1 MISATSFVTAIG
13 SRPPRYRTPS
23 PPRRAVEPISPCST
37 TDFRTSR
44 NDREASGPILDDHA
58 RFTPSVDKRF
68 SPVDLGT
75 SHRSG
80 HGRSSS
86 TIDALATIALAT
98 SPTFAPLSHRPPS
111 HHSRPS
117 ISLFPSEPT
126 EPIERPAKRPRS
138 EKDESP
144 HLQHQSNA
152 GSNTNTHSV
161 SDSMKTDAELLLN
174 FARPTNFF
182 PPTHPSKRISA
193 DESFQNHVFH
203 TQGQTK
209 TGTSDTYWGSNSEIA
224 TSTNHH
230 IIYNV
235 PPSRMRS
242 QSDGSAA
249 ISRPVVHGIRPNTS
263 SSTLPPIVWQ
273 EETEIGDKYW
283 DSGPNE
289 AAEDSQND
297 IHNPKTVA
305 PVFPKVPPLKKEDD
319 TEPSESS
326 QATCAACNLVRIPID
341 SDDQGDVTWISCDGC
356 KRWFHIVCAG
366 FKNDREIRTV
376 DKFICR
382 SCRPLHGQTTF
393 VRKSS
398 RARTSIDYAGLNQ
411 GLVKAATDSLEHHY
425 IEPIKHNKIRFL
437 PESFPRMRPELVT
450 AEYFDRGTG
459 MTEPIVIP
467 AEFNSH
473 ESAPFVNPE
482 YDALVQNAPTEEM
495 FDELL
500 ERLTDDAFETVL
512 DCGQDQL
519 DMVIPQGLT
528 VPAVS
533 ELYGPENRVE
543 VIDVKSQHGEDKRW
557 TMRKWADYYESP
569 GTKIVRNVISL
580 EVSQS
585 KLGRLIRRPK
595 IVRDLDLQDAVWPQ
609 EMKAIGEYP
618 KVQFYCLMSV
628 ADCYTDFHI
637 DFGGSSVYYH
647 ILKGKKTFFFI
658 PPKDKHLK
666 KYEEWCNSPAQ
677 DYTFLG
683 DQTKECY
690 RVDLSEGDTM
700 LIPSGW
706 IHAVWTPENSLVIG
720 GNFLTRLNYGM
731 QIKIMKIEKE
741 TKVPMKFR
749 YPFFQKI
756 QWYTALKYL
765 EEDPVPQGVLESFAQ
780 DENHRFHRE
789 YPIYYEFGARA
800 NIEPPGST
808 YHNSRFYS
816 QAELEGL
823 PDLAKYLL
831 RTALIAGSYLV
842 DGVTAETRNAVRR
855 SIPKMAG
862 DPIDIIRTFGIWI
875 AWKRGNEKAAH
886 WTRPGV
892 VESNAKL
899 SLVEK
904 KPAGRPSRR
913 SERNAE
919 NQRTYAERQAVQR
932 LSERPI
938 DDLQNDSVSDDVSAA
953 APPDIAPP
961 TLDSSI
967 PVPIVTEDTS
977 SKPRVISRGSGLGP
991 KRVACDACRKRRIR
1005 CHHKEE
1011 NNGASSHQV
1020 VLSSSSLGNHT
1031 PTAQDAASAL
1041 NSLAA
1046 IASGADLQLSHNNV
1060 QGVDQMEVSATYNP
1074 GIIATPHGIAVGA
1087 IDVSPDGGNL
1097 AKKGRSKACDDCRK
1111 SKRRCIHDEYGR
1123 IDPVKAQERS
1133 KPRATNLAK
1142 RPRPNDEGP
1151 GSNASKRMK
1160 QESTSPIA
1168 RPVHLNQEA
1177 EDSTRVQ
1184 VVVDDSLL
1192 EGTPRMGKS
1201 STQHADMVLV
1211 EKDMLVDQNSYVSPP
1226 AFLVASKE
1234 LNAAVSKPATTLV
1247 SPPTSLADE
1256 MDIHDQAYGEGEN
1269 GTAIYTPSSGSRHSS
1284 RQPRQIDRY
1293 MPEVHFTK
1301 SNKSTANPQPPRRS
1315 SFSAVSTGVRKNT
1328 PGPAFGQKKSASRPS
1343 SSHGKKSFSPST
1355 EKKPE
1360 RHATFFTS
1368 PGQHGME
1375 PKSDRSSVTEN
1386 GPDAESLRLI
1396 RELQEQ
1402 EFGLRRRAGRV

>member
-1 MISATSFVTAIG
+1 MISATSFVNPIG

-37 TDFRTSR
+37 IDYRTSR
-44 NDREASGPILDDHA
+44 VDREASASATSDHV
-58 RFTPSVDKRF
+58 RFTPSDTRL
-68 SPVDLGT
+68 SPVDVPT

-86 TIDALATIALAT
+86 TIDTLATIALAT
-98 SPTFAPLSHRPPS
+98 SPTFTPLTYRHPSENPETATAMFPP
-111 HHSRPS
+111 
-117 ISLFPSEPT
+117 EPT
-126 EPIERPAKRPRS
+126 EPNERPAKRPRS
-138 EKDESP
+138 EKDESSYA
-144 HLQHQSNA
+144 QQRSNIVPI
-152 GSNTNTHSV
+152 SNPPPI

-174 FARPTNFF
+174 FARPTNLY
-182 PPTHPSKRISA
+182 PPTPSSKRVSA
-193 DESFQNHVFH
+193 DDSYHNHVFH
-203 TQGQTK
+203 SQGQVK
-209 TGTSDTYWGSNSEIA
+209 ENNVSTYWGM
-224 TSTNHH
+224 NHESVVFNH
-230 IIYNV
+230 SAIYSF

-249 ISRPVVHGIRPNTS
+249 ISRPVIEGLRPNTS
-263 SSTLPPIVWQ
+263 SSTLPPIAWQ
-273 EETEIGDKYW
+273 EDADGGDRHWNSEPKPVFEGPQL
-283 DSGPNE
+283 DFHKPNE
-289 AAEDSQND
+289 TVPNNFSQSQ
-297 IHNPKTVA
+297 
-305 PVFPKVPPLKKEDD
+305 PLKKEHD
-319 TEPSESS
+319 TEPSGSS
-326 QATCAACNLVRIPID
+326 QASCATCNLVRIPID
-341 SDDQGDVTWISCDGC
+341 SDDQDVTWISCDGC

-376 DKFICR
+376 DKFICKT
-382 SCRPLHGQTTF
+382 CRPIHGQTTF

-411 GLVKAATDSLEHHY
+411 GLVKSATDSLEHHY
-425 IEPIKHNKIRFL
+425 IEPLKQNKIQFL
-437 PESFPRMRPELVT
+437 PENFPRMRPELVT
-450 AEYFDRGTG
+450 AEYFERGNG

-467 AEFNSH
+467 AEFNTHAAISSIGH
-473 ESAPFVNPE
+473 EFE
-482 YDALVQNAPTEEM
+482 ALVQDASTQEM

-500 ERLTDDAFETVL
+500 DHQPNEDYETVI

-528 VPAVS
+528 VRTVS
-533 ELYGPENRVE
+533 ELYGPEERVE

-557 TMRKWADYYESP
+557 TMQKWADYYESS
-569 GTKIVRNVISL
+569 GAKVVRNVISL

-595 IVRDLDLQDAVWPQ
+595 IVRDLDLQDAVWP
-609 EMKAIGEYP
+609 EELKAVGNFP

-731 QIKIMKIEKE
+731 QIKIAKIEKE

-756 QWYTALKYL
+756 QWYTVLKYL
-765 EEDPVPQGVLESFAQ
+765 EEDPVPQSVLDAFSQ
-780 DENHRFHRE
+780 DEHHRFHRE
-789 YPIYYEFGARA
+789 YPIYYEFGERA
-800 NIEPPGST
+800 NTEPRGSS

-842 DGVTAETRNAVRR
+842 EGVTADTRNAVKR
-855 SIPKMAG
+855 SIPTMSG
-862 DPIDIIRTFGIWI
+862 DPIDVIRTFGIWI

-932 LSERPI
+932 LSERPA
-938 DDLQNDSVSDDVSAA
+938 DDSQKEPVADDESAA
-953 APPDIAPP
+953 SLPNNTPPMHTAPI
-961 TLDSSI
+961 LV
-967 PVPIVTEDTS
+967 PVVNEDTTP
-977 SKPRVISRGSGLGP
+977 KHKAAPRGSGLGP

-1011 NNGASSHQV
+1011 NNAVSGSQMAIG
-1020 VLSSSSLGNHT
+1020 SSSLGHHT

-1046 IASGADLQLSHNNV
+1046 IASGAGFPNGLHTMKGFDRVEGST
-1060 QGVDQMEVSATYNP
+1060 SYTT
-1074 GIIATPHGIAVGA
+1074 GITATPQGGAVKVGDA
-1087 IDVSPDGGNL
+1087 SPDGPNS

-1123 IDPVKAQERS
+1123 IDPIKAQERS
-1133 KPRATNLAK
+1133 KPRATSLAK
-1142 RPRPNDEGP
+1142 RPRVNEEGAT
-1151 GSNASKRMK
+1151 SSASKRLK
-1160 QESTSPIA
+1160 QESISPVA
-1168 RPVHLNQEA
+1168 RQAHMNHCGAENATRAQEVA
-1177 EDSTRVQ
+1177 ENGT
-1184 VVVDDSLL
+1184 L
-1192 EGTPRMGKS
+1192 EHPPRES
-1201 STQHADMVLV
+1201 SAQRA
-1211 EKDMLVDQNSYVSPP
+1211 EKDLLADQRSYASPP
-1226 AFLVASKE
+1226 AFQPDTVATKE
-1234 LNAAVSKPATTLV
+1234 LTAAVSKPAGALV

-1256 MDIHDQAYGEGEN
+1256 MDIQEQVDGEGEH
-1269 GTAIYTPSSGSRHSS
+1269 ASAMYTPSSGSRHSS
-1284 RQPRQIDRY
+1284 RQPRQIERY
-1293 MPEVHFTK
+1293 MPEVHFAKTTK
-1301 SNKSTANPQPPRRS
+1301 SASTIPQPARRS
-1315 SFSAVSTGVRKNT
+1315 SFGSTVRKTT
-1328 PGPAFGQKKSASRPS
+1328 PGLSSGPKKSASRPS
-1343 SSHGKKSFSPST
+1343 SSHGKKSLSPSV
-1355 EKKPE
+1355 EKRSE
-1360 RHATFFTS
+1360 RHAFPPSSFV
-1368 PGQHGME
+1368 QHGKD
-1375 PKSDRSSVTEN
+1375 PRSDHAILDDD
-1386 GPDAESLRLI
+1386 PDAESLRLI

-1402 EFGLRRRAGRV
+1402 EFGLRRRAGRA

>member
-1 MISATSFVTAIG
+1 MISATSFVNPIG

-37 TDFRTSR
+37 SDIRTSQI
-44 NDREASGPILDDHA
+44 DHEASGSTNSDHV
-58 RFTPSVDKRF
+58 RFAPGNTRL
-68 SPVDLGT
+68 SPANVPT
-75 SHRSG
+75 THRSG

-86 TIDALATIALAT
+86 TIDTLATIALAT
-98 SPTFAPLSHRPPS
+98 SPTFAPLSYRPPS
-111 HHSRPS
+111 QKSTPAM
-117 ISLFPSEPT
+117 LMFPSEPT

-138 EKDESP
+138 EKDQSSYT
-144 HLQHQSNA
+144 QDRSNA
-152 GSNTNTHSV
+152 VPFANPPSI

-174 FARPTNFF
+174 FARPTN
-182 PPTHPSKRISA
+182 PYAPMHSPKRVSA
-193 DESFQNHVFH
+193 DDSYSNHNLN
-203 TQGQTK
+203 TQGQIK
-209 TGTSDTYWGSNSEIA
+209 ESNLSGYWGSNHE
-224 TSTNHH
+224 STLFNHST
-230 IIYNV
+230 ICNL
-235 PPSRMRS
+235 PLSRMRS

-249 ISRPVVHGIRPNTS
+249 MSRPVIQGLRPNTS
-263 SSTLPPIVWQ
+263 SSTLPPIAWQ
-273 EETEIGDKYW
+273 EDM
-283 DSGPNE
+283 DSGDGDWDFGNKAIAGDPQIDLHKPNKAIPVSRE
-289 AAEDSQND
+289 SQSLKNE
-297 IHNPKTVA
+297 HN
-305 PVFPKVPPLKKEDD
+305 
-319 TEPSESS
+319 TEPDESNN
-326 QATCAACNLVRIPID
+326 QANCATCNLVRIPLD
-341 SDDQGDVTWISCDGC
+341 NEDQGDVTWISCDGC

-376 DKFICR
+376 DKFICKT
-382 SCRPLHGQTTF
+382 CRPVHGQTTF

-411 GLVKAATDSLEHHY
+411 GLVKTATDSLEHHY
-425 IEPIKHNKIRFL
+425 IEPIKQNKIRFL
-437 PESFPRMRPELVT
+437 SESFPRMRPELVT
-450 AEYFDRGTG
+450 AEYFERGNG

-467 AEFNSH
+467 AEFNTSVT
-473 ESAPFVNPE
+473 APDVDPE
-482 YDALVQNAPTEEM
+482 LDALVQDASTQDM

-500 ERLTDDAFETVL
+500 DHLPSDDFETVI

-519 DMVIPQGLT
+519 DMVIPRGLT
-528 VPAVS
+528 VRTVS
-533 ELYGPENRVE
+533 ELYGPEERVE

-557 TMRKWADYYESP
+557 TMQKWADYYEST
-569 GTKIVRNVISL
+569 GSKVVRNVISL
-580 EVSQS
+580 EISQS

-595 IVRDLDLQDAVWPQ
+595 IVRDLDLQDAVWP
-609 EMKAIGEYP
+609 EELKAVGNYP

-731 QIKIMKIEKE
+731 QIKIAKVEKE

-765 EEDPVPQGVLESFAQ
+765 EEDPVPQSVLDAFTQ
-780 DENHRFHRE
+780 DENYRFHRE
-789 YPIYYEFGARA
+789 NPIYYEFEERA
-800 NIEPPGST
+800 NTEPPGSP
-808 YHNSRFYS
+808 YHNARFYS

-842 DGVTAETRNAVRR
+842 EGVTVDTRNAVKR
-855 SIPKMAG
+855 SIPPMPRE
-862 DPIDIIRTFGIWI
+862 PIDAIRAFGIWI
-875 AWKRGNEKAAH
+875 AWKRGNEKSAQ

-899 SLVEK
+899 SLLEK

-913 SERNAE
+913 SERNVE

-932 LSERPI
+932 LSERPVDDSQKESII
-938 DDLQNDSVSDDVSAA
+938 DGGSD
-953 APPDIAPP
+953 APLSTMAPP
-961 TLDSSI
+961 TLTSTVL
-967 PVPIVTEDTS
+967 VPAINEDTNP
-977 SKPRVISRGSGLGP
+977 KHRIASRGSGLGP

-1011 NNGASSHQV
+1011 NNGGAGQQMAIGA
-1020 VLSSSSLGNHT
+1020 SSLGHHT

-1046 IASGADLQLSHNNV
+1046 IASGAGLQNGHNGV
-1060 QGVDQMEVSATYNP
+1060 KGVDRIEVSANY
-1074 GIIATPHGIAVGA
+1074 ATGMAVTPQGTAVRLSDASPEGA
-1087 IDVSPDGGNL
+1087 NS

-1133 KPRATNLAK
+1133 KPRATSLAK
-1142 RPRPNDEGP
+1142 RPRLNEEGQA
-1151 GSNASKRMK
+1151 SNASKRLK
-1160 QESTSPIA
+1160 QESTSPVA
-1168 RPVHLNQEA
+1168 KPVHLNHPEA
-1177 EDSTRVQ
+1177 EDPIPMQPAVEH
-1184 VVVDDSLL
+1184 DLL
-1192 EGTPRMGKS
+1192 EQSPRKN
-1201 STQHADMVLV
+1201 STEQADMVLA
-1211 EKDMLVDQNSYVSPP
+1211 EKDMLADQNSYASPP
-1226 AFLVASKE
+1226 AFQADTVSTKE
-1234 LNAAVSKPATTLV
+1234 LTTTLSKPAAALV

-1256 MDIHDQAYGEGEN
+1256 MDIHDQAEGEGEH
-1269 GTAIYTPSSGSRHSS
+1269 AIYTPSSGSRHSS
-1284 RQPRQIDRY
+1284 RQPRQVERY
-1293 MPEVHFTK
+1293 MPEVHFAKVIKPT
-1301 SNKSTANPQPPRRS
+1301 TTIPQPMRRS
-1315 SFSAVSTGVRKNT
+1315 SFGVTVRKTT
-1328 PGPAFGQKKSASRPS
+1328 PGIGPKKSASRPS
-1343 SSHGKKSFSPST
+1343 SSHGKTSLSPST
-1355 EKKPE
+1355 EKKSE
-1360 RHATFFTS
+1360 RYAMSSTPF
-1368 PGQHGME
+1368 GQHS
-1375 PKSDRSSVTEN
+1375 KTEHESLLDDD
-1386 GPDAESLRLI
+1386 PDAESLRLI

-1402 EFGLRRRAGRV
+1402 EFSLRRRAGRT